1 MTKKNESLN
10 TRITRMQETRL
21 DRERRT
27 RRFIILG
34 SILVGVVTVVL
45 VLAALLQ
52 IFVLE
57 PQRAVATVAGQ
68 PIAVT
73 QLQKRM
79 RYDQSQVVNQY
90 NRLSQNI
97 AQLQSGNDPSN
108 QFLLQFA
115 QQQMQSLGQQ
125 GSAEA
130 IAQTSLS
137 NLIDE
142 RLIKNE
148 ANKRGIMV
156 TPEEVQTE
164 LERNF
169 GLYRETLTP
178 FPTDTPAPEPTATA
192 IPIGTVTATVTATVA
207 STVTVTPLPSPTPR
221 LQPTSIAEGDFQLLY
236 NRSLESYK
244 SLGFTD
250 QDIRALV
257 ENNLYQQKLQKQFA
271 DQVAPEAPHYKFDY
285 VRFNSD
291 ADATKA
297 LEELTSGQITFPAL
311 ITRTNEIT
319 QPQPIGNGGSVD
331 WTPAIAVEQ
340 QFGKEIADQLA
351 VKALNAPAG
360 IFTSTLGGV
369 YVLLPLGRETRALS
383 ESDLQ
388 QQQQQAFTD
397 WLNQARNDAALVV
410 KSVEPNTVI
419 PADVRTTARNFLA
432 NFAQ

>member
-10 TRITRMQETRL
+10 TRLTRMQESRL
-21 DRERRT
+21 DRERRM

-45 VLAALLQ
+45 VIAALLQ
-52 IFVLE
+52 MFVLE
-57 PQRAVATVAGQ
+57 PQRAVASVAGQ
-68 PIAVT
+68 PISVT

-79 RYDQSQVVNQY
+79 RYEQSQVVNQY

-97 AQLQSGNDPSN
+97 AQLQSSNDPSN

-115 QQQMQSLGQQ
+115 QQQLQSIGQQ

-130 IAQTSLS
+130 IAQTSIS

-142 RLIKNE
+142 KLIKDE
-148 ANKRGIMV
+148 ANKRGITV
-156 TPEEVQTE
+156 SPEEVTAE

-169 GLYRETLTP
+169 GLYRQTLTP
-178 FPTDTPAPEPTATA
+178 FPTDTPAPAATATA
-192 IPIGTVTATVTATVA
+192 IPTGTVTATVA

-221 LQPTSIAEGDFQLLY
+221 LQPTSIAEADFQLLY
-236 NRSLESYK
+236 NRSLESYQ
-244 SLGFTD
+244 SIGFTD
-250 QDIRALV
+250 ADIRGLV
-257 ENNLYQQKLQKQFA
+257 ESNLYQQKLQQVFA
-271 DQVAPEAPHYKFDY
+271 DQVATEAPHFKFDY

-291 ADATKA
+291 ADAAKA
-297 LEELTSGQITFPAL
+297 LEELTSNQITFPAL

-331 WTPAIAVEQ
+331 WTPANVIEQ

-351 VKALNAPAG
+351 VKAVGAPAG

-369 YVLLPLGRETRALS
+369 YVLLPQGREVRPLS

-397 WLNQARNDAALVV
+397 WLNQARNDATLVSKPV
-410 KSVEPNTVI
+410 DPLTVI
-419 PADVRTTARNFLA
+419 PADVRNAARNFLA
-432 NFAQ
+432 NFGQ

>member
-10 TRITRMQETRL
+10 TRLTRMQETRL
-21 DRERRT
+21 DRERRL
-27 RRFIILG
+27 RRFTILG

-52 IFVLE
+52 MFVLE

-79 RYDQSQVVNQY
+79 RYDQSQVVSQY

-97 AQLQSGNDPSN
+97 AQLQSGNDPTN

-115 QQQMQSLGQQ
+115 QQQLQSLGQQ

-130 IAQTSLS
+130 IAQASLS

-142 RLIKNE
+142 KLIKNE
-148 ANKRGIMV
+148 ANKRGITV

-192 IPIGTVTATVTATVA
+192 IPTGTVTATVA
-207 STVTVTPLPSPTPR
+207 STVTIEPMPSSTPR

-244 SLGFTD
+244 TLGFTD

-257 ENNLYQQKLQKQFA
+257 ENNLYQQKLQEQFA
-271 DQVAPEAPHYKFDY
+271 EQVARESPHYKFDY

-291 ADATKA
+291 LDATNA
-297 LEELTSGQITFPAL
+297 LAELTSNQIAFPAL

-319 QPQPIGNGGSVD
+319 LPQPIGNGGSVD
-331 WTPAIAVEQ
+331 WTPAAVVEQ

-369 YVLLPLGRETRALS
+369 YVLLPTGREVRPLS
-383 ESDLQ
+383 QSDLE
-388 QQQQQAFTD
+388 QQQQQAFTN
-397 WLNQARNDAALVV
+397 WLNQARNDASLVV
-410 KSVEPNTVI
+410 KSVEPSTLI
-419 PADVRTTARNFLA
+419 PSDVRTAARNFLA
-432 NFAQ
+432 NFGQ

>member
-10 TRITRMQETRL
+10 QRLTRMQESRL
-21 DRERRT
+21 ERERRM
-27 RRFIILG
+27 RRFIVLG
-34 SILVGVVTVVL
+34 SILVGVVTLIL

-52 IFVLE
+52 MFVLE

-79 RYDQSQVVNQY
+79 RYDQSQVVSQY

-97 AQLQSGNDPSN
+97 AQLQSSGDPAN
-108 QFLLQFA
+108 QFMVQFA
-115 QQQMQSLGQQ
+115 QQQLQSLGQQ

-130 IAQTSLS
+130 IAQSSLS

-142 RLIKNE
+142 KLIRQE
-148 ANKRGIMV
+148 ANKRGITI
-156 TPEEVQTE
+156 TPEEVQKE

-192 IPIGTVTATVTATVA
+192 IPIGTVTATVA
-207 STVTVTPLPSPTPR
+207 STITITPLPSPTPR

-236 NRSLESYK
+236 NRSLESYQ

-257 ENNLYQQKLQKQFA
+257 ENNLYQQKLQQQFS
-271 DQVAPEAPHYKFDY
+271 DQVASEAPHFKFDY

-291 ADATKA
+291 ADAAKA
-297 LEELTSGQITFPAL
+297 LAELTASQITFPAL
-311 ITRTNEIT
+311 ISRTNEIT
-319 QPQPIGNGGSVD
+319 QPQPIGNGGAVD
-331 WTPAIAVEQ
+331 WTPATVVEQ

-369 YVLLPLGRETRALS
+369 YVLLPQGREVRPLS
-383 ESDLQ
+383 ESDLD

-410 KSVEPNTVI
+410 KSVEPSTVI
-419 PADVRTTARNFLA
+419 PTDVRNAARNFLA
-432 NFAQ
+432 NFGQ

>member
-10 TRITRMQETRL
+10 TRLTRMQESRL
-21 DRERRT
+21 NRERRL
-27 RRFIILG
+27 RRFIVLG
-34 SILVGVVTVVL
+34 SILVGAVTVVL

-52 IFVLE
+52 MFVLE

-79 RYDQSQVVNQY
+79 RYDQSQVVSQY

-97 AQLQSGNDPSN
+97 AQLQSGNDPTN

-115 QQQMQSLGQQ
+115 QQQMQTLGQQ

-130 IAQTSLS
+130 IAQASLS

-142 RLIKNE
+142 KLIKNE
-148 ANKRGIMV
+148 ANKRGITV

-192 IPIGTVTATVTATVA
+192 IPTGTVTATVA
-207 STVTVTPLPSPTPR
+207 STVTVAPLPSPTPR

-236 NRSLESYK
+236 NRSLDSYK

-257 ENNLYQQKLQKQFA
+257 ENNLYQQKLQQQFA
-271 DQVAPEAPHYKFDY
+271 EQVAKEAPHFKFDY

-291 ADATKA
+291 VDAAKA
-297 LEELTSGQITFPAL
+297 LDELTRNEITFPAL

-319 QPQPIGNGGSVD
+319 LPQPIGNGGSVD

-360 IFTSTLGGV
+360 VFTSTLGGV
-369 YVLLPLGRETRALS
+369 YVLLPAGREVRPLS
-383 ESDLQ
+383 QSDLE

-397 WLNQARNDAALVV
+397 WLNQARNDTSLVV
-410 KSVEPNTVI
+410 KSVEPSTVI
-419 PADVRTTARNFLA
+419 PADVRTAARNFLA